1 MDPVT
6 VLAGAK
12 AAFETVKVAIKVG
25 KELHSVA
32 SELSNLFGAHADLT
46 RMSAEPPR
54 PGWLNKKSPEQI
66 ALDAFLA
73 KKEAEEMTYQVRNM
87 VTATYGLQGWE
98 QLQRLVIQ
106 YRKEQK
112 AAEAAA
118 AKRRAII
125 MEAIM
130 FWGSVLILSA
140 FGLSFLFIL
149 ALFILR

>member
-1 MDPVT
+1 MDPIT

-32 SELSNLFGAHADLT
+32 SELSGLFGAHADLT
-46 RMSAEPPR
+46 RMTAEPPR
-54 PGWLNKKSPEQI
+54 PGWLSKKSPEQI

-87 VTATYGLQGWE
+87 VTAAYGLQGWE

-118 AKRRAII
+118 ARRRAII

-130 FWGSVLILSA
+130 FWGSVLILAA
-140 FGLSFLFIL
+140 FGISFLFIL
-149 ALFILR
+149 AMFILR